1 MRELPPDEQAT
12 VDIDLPIVKAWVAQ
26 HPGAK
31 ANVHVDRAP
40 YDSNMGHVLI
50 AVTVPRRHDVRWVQ
64 DELTPLLER
73 ADRLRVRHFQPSLE
87 DAERVQEWLHA
98 TQPEPGGARTGI
110 SWSYADPE
118 SGKLLVAL
126 DRRDPLYAAELEAAS
141 GGVIEVRPD
150 PEQIY
155 PL

>member
-1 MRELPPDEQAT
+1 MKELPPDEQAT
-12 VDIDLPIVKAWVAQ
+12 VAIDLPIVKAWIEQ
-26 HPGAK
+26 HPGAR
-31 ANVHVDRAP
+31 ALVHVDRAP
-40 YDSNMGHVLI
+40 YESTMGHVLI
-50 AVTVPRRHDVRWVQ
+50 VVTVPRRQDVRWIQ

-73 ADRLRVRHFQPSLE
+73 ADRLRVRRFQRSLE

-110 SWSYADPE
+110 SWSYPDPE
-118 SGKLLVAL
+118 SGRLLVAL
-126 DRRDPLYAAELEAAS
+126 DRRDPIYAAELEAAS

-150 PEQIY
+150 PEQVH